1 MPPSALQTV
10 VKDCAREPTISTA
23 AANTGANMARRFSRR
38 NIASSVFPRFRR
50 RKALG
55 LNFFQPRTGVFLANS
70 VDFLGEGPLAETHH
84 KFRAHHTKH
93 GSRLK
98 RRQYVFHF
106 RLLRRSR
113 FGASPAA
120 PSARRCRALKLAH
133 FLCATTTCDCSSSSL
148 PNLFITQQKPSNQ
161 PSFFK

>member
-1 MPPSALQTV
+1 MILL
-10 VKDCAREPTISTA
+10 
-23 AANTGANMARRFSRR
+23 NL
-38 NIASSVFPRFRR
+38 IASSVFPRFRR
-50 RKALG
+50 R
-55 LNFFQPRTGVFLANS
+55 NCFFGFSSFPEKKSSWAELFPTTHWRFFFWQIVE
-70 VDFLGEGPLAETHH
+70 FLGEGPLAETHH

-120 PSARRCRALKLAH
+120 PSARRCRVLKQLRLPFAP
-133 FLCATTTCDCSSSSL
+133 TTCDCSSSSL
-148 PNLFITQQKPSNQ
+148 PILCIPQQNRDNQ